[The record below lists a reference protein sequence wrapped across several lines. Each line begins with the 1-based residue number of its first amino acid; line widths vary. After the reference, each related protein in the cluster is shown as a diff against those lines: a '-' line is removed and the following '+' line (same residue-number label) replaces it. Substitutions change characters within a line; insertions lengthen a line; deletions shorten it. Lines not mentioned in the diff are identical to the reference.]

1 MTTTHQP
8 TSQCQAI
15 TEYEDGARLIIAA
28 RTAHGT
34 HLSDI
39 ASDGTDGLVIE
50 PALDTQAEVDALV
63 ADYIAKAAEIGCVP
77 MLPGCR
83 WTD

>member
-1 MTTTHQP
+1 MTTTQQP
-8 TSQCQAI
+8 NGQCQAI
-15 TEYEDGARLIIAA
+15 TEYEDGARIIVAA
-28 RTAHGT
+28 RTADGT

-39 ASDGTDGLVIE
+39 ASDGTGGMVIE
-50 PALDTQAEVDALV
+50 PQLDTQAEVDAVV
-63 ADYIAKAAEIGCVP
+63 ADYIAKAAQIGCVP